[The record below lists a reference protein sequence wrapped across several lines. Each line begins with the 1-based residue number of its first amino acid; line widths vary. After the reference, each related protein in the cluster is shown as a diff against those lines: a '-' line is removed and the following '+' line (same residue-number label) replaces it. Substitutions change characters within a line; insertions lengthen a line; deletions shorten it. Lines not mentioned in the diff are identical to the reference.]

1 MQKLR
6 INTMTLSAVFILVM
20 AGTGFAYAQDGSSIN
35 QFYSPAT
42 EGLTTFANNVA
53 ESVPKIVAAVILLII
68 GLVAGKLVG
77 RGVEKAATKILQKVD
92 FQKNADSQILDLSSN
107 KLNSAKLIA
116 ATIKWFVY
124 IFFIVAAINALQF
137 VELSTALTDLWL
149 WIPNLLAFVLILII
163 GSIIVKFVI
172 KWVDQEIVSHG
183 FGNARYVITGIKV
196 VMYGIIFA
204 VAITQLGIG
213 ESIIPIL
220 VSAFAWSIA
229 VAIGAAIAVGLGF
242 TLKDVLPAAI
252 AGAAN
257 HRSIFKVGQK
267 IKIGD
272 VTGTITSVGTLHI
285 IVTNDRNE
293 GIVIPTKE
301 FIGKS
306 FTILPSN

>member
-6 INTMTLSAVFILVM
+6 INTMILSAVFILVIS
-20 AGTGFAYAQDGSSIN
+20 GTGFAYAQESVN

-68 GLVAGKLVG
+68 GLVAGKIVG
-77 RGVEKAATKILQKVD
+77 RVVEKAATKILQKVD

-183 FGNARYVITGIKV
+183 FGNARYVITGI
-196 VMYGIIFA
+196 
-204 VAITQLGIG
+204 
-213 ESIIPIL
+213 
-220 VSAFAWSIA
+220 
-229 VAIGAAIAVGLGF
+229 
-242 TLKDVLPAAI
+242 
-252 AGAAN
+252 
-257 HRSIFKVGQK
+257 
-267 IKIGD
+267 
-272 VTGTITSVGTLHI
+272 ITSVGTLHI
-285 IVTNDRNE
+285 IITNDRNE

-301 FIGKS
+301 FIGKTFS
-306 FTILPSN
+306 ILPSN

>member
-6 INTMTLSAVFILVM
+6 INPMTLSAVFILVM
-20 AGTGFAYAQDGSSIN
+20 AGTGFAYAQGGSSIN
-35 QFYSPAT
+35 QFYTPAT

-267 IKIGD
+267 IKIDD
-272 VTGTITSVGTLHI
+272 VKGTITSVGTLHI

>member
-1 MQKLR
+1 MQESR
-6 INTMTLSAVFILVM
+6 INIMTLSAVFILLIS
-20 AGTGFAYAQDGSSIN
+20 GIGFAYAQESTSAN
-35 QFYSPAT
+35 QFYTPAT

-68 GLVAGKLVG
+68 GLVAGKIVG
-77 RGVEKAATKILQKVD
+77 RVVEKAATKILQKVD